1 MTEIWELEANEIS
14 DLFLKKKISS
24 IEIVDSLEKR
34 LNEINPK
41 INSIPENTFKYAK
54 KKAIQLDKKIANNE
68 KLGPLAG
75 VPMTVKINTDQI
87 GFASTNGLKI
97 QKNLVA

>member
-14 DLFLKKKISS
+14 DLFRKKKISS

-41 INSIPENTFKYAK
+41 DLEEAELKGN
-54 KKAIQLDKKIANNE
+54 
-68 KLGPLAG
+68 
-75 VPMTVKINTDQI
+75 DQND
-87 GFASTNGLKI
+87 S
-97 QKNLVA
+97 